1 MLGFDRHAI
10 ILIFMERPFG
20 RFNIIVN
27 MEVFIKMNETFD
39 FSLTT
44 NKSTYLKSR
53 SSLRLCTTHNK
64 ITLFEIVPTQ
74 DWKTAL
80 LQNKYGKTCD

>member
-1 MLGFDRHAI
+1 
-10 ILIFMERPFG
+10 MERPFG

-27 MEVFIKMNETFD
+27 MEVFTKMNETFD
-39 FSLTT
+39 LSLTT
-44 NKSTYLKSR
+44 NKSTYLKSW